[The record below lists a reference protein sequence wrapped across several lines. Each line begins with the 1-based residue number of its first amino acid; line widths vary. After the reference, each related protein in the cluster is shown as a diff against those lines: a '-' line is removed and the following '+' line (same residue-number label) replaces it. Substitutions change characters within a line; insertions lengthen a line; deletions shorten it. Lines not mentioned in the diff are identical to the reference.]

1 LDTRDS
7 IIIPGEV
14 VSGEI
19 ALRDKLTQ
27 IKALLF
33 DWDGIFNSGEKG
45 QIPSSFNEIDSMGTN
60 MLRFGY
66 YLYHGENPIAAIVT
80 GERNE
85 TAIRWAEREH
95 FHSVYMK
102 VKHKADVLETLEME
116 QGIHPHEILFVFD
129 DIHDL
134 SLAKEAGCSF
144 LVPNPGARMF
154 EKYCRE
160 NRLCDYITKNSGGN
174 NAIREISEV
183 VLGMLG
189 LYTKTVENRMTFS
202 EVYKDYLEIRNLVKT
217 VIRELKY

>member
-1 LDTRDS
+1 MDTRDS
-7 IIIPGEV
+7 IIIPGEIV
-14 VSGEI
+14 CGEI
-19 ALRDKLTQ
+19 AIRDKLAH

-45 QIPSSFNEIDSMGTN
+45 QVPSTFNEVDSMGTN

-66 YLYHGENPIAAIVT
+66 YLQHGENPKAVIVT

-85 TAIRWAEREH
+85 TAIQWAEREH
-95 FHSVYMK
+95 FHDVYLK
-102 VKHKADVLETLEME
+102 VKHKADVLESLEME
-116 QGIHPHEILFVFD
+116 HGIRPHEILFVFD

-144 LVPNPGARMF
+144 LVPNSGARMF
-154 EKYCRE
+154 ESYCRE

-189 LYTKTVENRMTFS
+189 LFTKTVENRMTYS
-202 EVYKDYLEIRNLVKT
+202 EVYNDYLQMRNLQKT
-217 VIRELKY
+217 KIRELKY